1 MLIRLL
7 NPNDAAS
14 FQSLLLRALS
24 EAPTSFASSYEE
36 EVDRSS
42 DVIQNQLTTR
52 HDRGVFGA
60 WDGTRLVG
68 IAGLGRENLRKL
80 SHKAFLWG
88 VYVVPDMRGSGISRR
103 LIAEALDV
111 AKSVPGIT
119 QVNLTANATSTA
131 AINVYASLGFQQFG
145 IERHSLMVGGDAY
158 DELHMSLRLAEETR
172 RGTRHRRRRTA
183 MTGQSTGRFV

>member
-14 FQSLLLRALS
+14 FQSLRLQALR

-36 EVDRSS
+36 EVDRSLN
-42 DVIQNQLTTR
+42 VIRSQLTTR
-52 HDRGVFGA
+52 DDRGVFGA
-60 WDGTRLVG
+60 LDETRLVG

-88 VYVVPDMRGSGISRR
+88 VYVAPDVRGSGISRR
-103 LIAEALDV
+103 LIAVALDF

-145 IERHSLMVGGDAY
+145 MERHSLMVSGDAY
-158 DELHMSLRLAEETR
+158 DELHMSLRLSE
-172 RGTRHRRRRTA
+172 
-183 MTGQSTGRFV
+183 